1 MSTSAGLTLATS
13 RGRTD
18 HSNAVTE
25 DRAATRAPTAAT
37 AAMSPITP
45 ATTRRAITILLADR
59 RGGGPRGRAPRVTPG
74 PRPPGGQLAVDALLV
89 QRLQQALS
97 RLAER
102 RGLEDEDR
110 HGVGDASLTEQRL
123 AHRRIGGRGEL
134 GEALPEIRSV
144 IAKGLFRG
152 DAIRNAAAA

>member
-18 HSNAVTE
+18 HSNAVTG
-25 DRAATRAPTAAT
+25 DRAVTRAPTAAT

-45 ATTRRAITILLADR
+45 AATRRAITIVLADWR
-59 RGGGPRGRAPRVTPG
+59 AEALGGRALEIAQDPRIV
-74 PRPPGGQLAVDALLV
+74 GGQLAFDALLV
-89 QRLQQALS
+89 QRLEQALR

-110 HGVGDASLTEQRL
+110 HGVGDASLPEQRL
-123 AHRRIGGRGEL
+123 AHRRIRDRGEL
-134 GEALPEIRSV
+134 GEALPEIGSV
-144 IAKGLFRG
+144 IAKGLFG
-152 DAIRNAAAA
+152 GVAIG